1 MSLQT
6 VNGCMTK
13 EQVNLLNT
21 LRKLWIDHVMWT
33 RSFILST
40 AFDSGD
46 LEDVTKELLLNPVR
60 FADALRP
67 LYGDKNARRFEELLS
82 DHLLIAAALI
92 NAFKKG
98 DSRTVEEQH
107 NKWYVN
113 ADMIAQF
120 LSEINPN
127 WQKTD
132 WQNMLYDHL
141 NMTEYEAAQ
150 ILSNQFA
157 ESIVQYNKIE
167 DEALKMADAMAYG
180 IIKQIPTLTQP
191 QQQASAV
198 PIMALA
204 PAQTAVQDE
213 NIFLYPQNY
222 ESALFLIQQA
232 VAGEN
237 EDRLF
242 YSFLIANAPNEE
254 DRQIITGIREN
265 EISHNGWFRQ
275 LYQELTG
282 NPVPEVSGEE
292 FTPPEDFCDGLS
304 KALLGEQNAVAK
316 YRQILYAMQDRA
328 HINMLTQIITDE
340 IRHGILYSYL
350 FTKNGCGVGPTG

>member
-1 MSLQT
+1 MNGQT
-6 VNGCMTK
+6 VNGCLTN

-40 AFDSGD
+40 AFNSGD
-46 LEDVTKELLLNPVR
+46 LQAVTEELLRNPGN
-60 FADALRP
+60 FANVLRP
-67 LYGDKNARRFEELLS
+67 LYGDETARRFESLFT
-82 DHLLIAAALI
+82 DHLLIASQLV
-92 NAFKKG
+92 NAFKAG
-98 DSRTVEEQH
+98 DSRAIEEQH
-107 NKWYVN
+107 NKWYAN

-127 WQKTD
+127 WQKSD

-141 NMTEYEAAQ
+141 NMIEHEAVQ
-150 ILSNQFA
+150 ILTNQFA
-157 ESIVQYNKIE
+157 ESIIQYNKIE
-167 DEALKMADAMAYG
+167 DEALRMADAMAYG
-180 IIKQIPTLTQP
+180 IFKQFPSLAQS
-191 QQQASAV
+191 QQQEATMPV
-198 PIMALA
+198 MAPVSMA
-204 PAQTAVQDE
+204 AEDE
-213 NIFLYPQNY
+213 NIFLYPQNL
-222 ESALFLIQQA
+222 EGALLLIQQA

-242 YSFLIANAPNEE
+242 YSFLIENAPTEE
-254 DRQIITGIREN
+254 DREIISGIRDN

-282 NPVPEVSGEE
+282 KPVPEVPGEE
-292 FTPPEDFCDGLS
+292 FTPPEDFCDGLAR
-304 KALLGEQNAVAK
+304 ALLGEQNAVTK
-316 YRQILYAMQDRA
+316 YRKILYAMQNRV

-350 FTKNGCGVGPTG
+350 FTKNGCGVRPTA